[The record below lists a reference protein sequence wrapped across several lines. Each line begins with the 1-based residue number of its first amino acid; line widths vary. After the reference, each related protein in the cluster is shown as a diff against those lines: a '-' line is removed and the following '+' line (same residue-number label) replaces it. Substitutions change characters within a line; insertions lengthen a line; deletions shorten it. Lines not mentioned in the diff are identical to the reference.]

1 MMKKIALGIALVVAI
16 AAVGIALQP
25 SAFVVERTVSIDAP
39 AARIYPRIAS
49 VREMDEWSPWVKM
62 DPQMQ
67 TVYDGPD
74 SGVGSRSSWEGP
86 QMGKGRLTVTAVDPT
101 AAVEMKLEM
110 LTPMEATN
118 RVLFRLRP
126 GNAGTDV
133 TWRMEGTNGFVGKAM
148 SLVANMD
155 QMVGAPFE
163 QGLAALKNVV
173 ESDAKQ
179 RAAE

>member
-1 MMKKIALGIALVVAI
+1 MMKKIALGIALVMAI

-49 VREMDEWSPWVKM
+49 VREMDAWSPWVKM

-86 QMGKGRLTVTAVDPT
+86 QMGKGRVTVTAVEP
-101 AAVEMKLEM
+101 VREIEMKLEM
-110 LTPMEATN
+110 LAPMEATN
-118 RVLFRLRP
+118 RVVFTLEPR
-126 GNAGTDV
+126 GAATDV
-133 TWRMEGTNGFVGKAM
+133 TWHMEGTNGFVGKAM
-148 SLVANMD
+148 SLVMSMD
-155 QMVGAPFE
+155 RMVGDEFAK
-163 QGLAALKNVV
+163 GLAALKSQV
-173 ESDAKQ
+173 ESEAQ
-179 RAAE
+179 TGS